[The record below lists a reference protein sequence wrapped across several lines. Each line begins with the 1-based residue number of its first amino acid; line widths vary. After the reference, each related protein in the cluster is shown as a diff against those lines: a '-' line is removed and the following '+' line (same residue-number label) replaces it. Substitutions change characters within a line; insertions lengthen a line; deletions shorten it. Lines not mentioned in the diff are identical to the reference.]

1 MTHSTRLFVRLKALK
16 ENRVGDETKHLALQL
31 LQKLAG
37 DSRQVPKSYL
47 VGTLTSYK
55 VEKAVFASGGFA
67 DIRQG
72 KLKGLNVAVKTVR
85 ARGRIDTVHEVREAP
100 TCAIFAGWSK

>member
-1 MTHSTRLFVRLKALK
+1 MLRGDKVPDETRL
-16 ENRVGDETKHLALQL
+16 LAFQL
-31 LQKLAG
+31 LQRLAG

-67 DIRQG
+67 DVRQG
-72 KLKGLNVAVKTVR
+72 KLNRMTVAVKTVR
-85 ARGRIDTVHEVREAP
+85 ARGKIDAVHGVREAP
-100 TCAIFAGWSK
+100 ASSTFTG